1 MFRVF
6 IALLINLLLNGL
18 VFGGAAAYFRGEQQH
33 EEKQTRSRAFSER
46 NWQVNVACF
55 LVIDCILV
63 MIAAALTKGV
73 LPMIFLIPLL
83 WIACGFLQLRVL
95 APIIRAKLKDA
106 FYKKK

>member
-6 IALLINLLLNGL
+6 MALLINLLLNGL
-18 VFGGAAAYFRGEQQH
+18 IFGGTAAYFRSGQPK
-33 EEKQTRSRAFSER
+33 EEKQTRSRLFSER

-55 LVIDCILV
+55 LVIDCICV
-63 MIAAALTKGV
+63 MIAAALTKGI
-73 LPMIFLIPLL
+73 LPMIFLVPLL
-83 WIACGFLQLRVL
+83 WFLCGFLQIRVL